1 MNRRGMGLITVW
13 CAMLLVSLMAQGRA
27 QQAIPGGYVS
37 IGEQYFRQYCG
48 ACHGVDGRG
57 DGPAASMLRIP
68 PPDLTRIAQRR
79 GGHFPD
85 AEIAA
90 QIDGRTVVPAH
101 GSRDMP
107 IWGVR
112 FAEKF
117 GGDELGE
124 EAVRGHL
131 VILINHLKT
140 LQR

>member
-1 MNRRGMGLITVW
+1 
-13 CAMLLVSLMAQGRA
+13 MLLGLLIGQGQA
-27 QQAIPGGYVS
+27 QQAIPGANVS

-48 ACHGVDGRG
+48 ACHGIDGRG
-57 DGPAASMLRIP
+57 NGPVATMLRTP

-79 GGHFPD
+79 GGNFPD

-112 FAEKF
+112 FAEKS
-117 GGDELGE
+117 GGDDVGE

-131 VILINHLKT
+131 VVLINYLKT
-140 LQR
+140 IQR